1 MSSLSQYNFHICAL
15 KTLRLQ
21 HVGLVCPSDI
31 SVGSAVAKTTALLS
45 STVGYY
51 QQRKTKE
58 LMYSFS
64 LQWKHE
70 KKDISACECVCF
82 SEWGVWAVCVSVC
95 MCVSMPAIESRA
107 FSCVWLWVDYK
118 GIRISR
124 EKRKQTDYTA
134 ALVQPKALCCSPESS
149 VHRWST
155 YQRIQR
161 LEKSPSSR
169 AFWWKYRKCFIPFT
183 WLRC

>member
-1 MSSLSQYNFHICAL
+1 MCVQVI
-15 KTLRLQ
+15 
-21 HVGLVCPSDI
+21 LVL
-31 SVGSAVAKTTALLS
+31 ALLLQTQPHCFPLLLATTNNEKQKS
-45 STVGYY
+45 WCIHLVYNGNIKK
-51 QQRKTKE
+51 KTY
-58 LMYSFS
+58 LHVS
-64 LQWKHE
+64 
-70 KKDISACECVCF
+70 VCF